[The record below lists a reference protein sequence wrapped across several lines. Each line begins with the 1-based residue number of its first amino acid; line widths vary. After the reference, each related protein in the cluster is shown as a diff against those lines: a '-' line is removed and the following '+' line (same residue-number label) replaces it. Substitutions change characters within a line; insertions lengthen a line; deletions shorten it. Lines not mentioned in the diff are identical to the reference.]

1 MIVLIYCSR
10 KCKTIMNEIIWMAV
24 RAWNWGRELLKGAHE
39 VFWGDG
45 KLYVLVKVVVIKCV
59 SKPIKLYPLNC

>member
-1 MIVLIYCSR
+1 
-10 KCKTIMNEIIWMAV
+10 MNEIIWMAV
-24 RAWNWGRELLKGAHE
+24 RGWNWGRELLKGAHE

-45 KLYVLVKVVVIKCV
+45 KLYVLIKVVVIKCV